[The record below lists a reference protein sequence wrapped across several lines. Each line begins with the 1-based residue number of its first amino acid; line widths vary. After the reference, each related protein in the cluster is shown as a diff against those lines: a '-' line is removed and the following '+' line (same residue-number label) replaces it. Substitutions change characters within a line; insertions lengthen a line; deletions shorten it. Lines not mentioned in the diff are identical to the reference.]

1 MAFIH
6 EGSCECAKSELDLF
20 SVPATQTSIESGI
33 YVEYHP
39 ISSITGSSP
48 IEFDVTASGDDY
60 LDLANSLLC
69 VRAKITRANGDNLDA
84 ADTVAPV
91 NNLLHSLFCQADV
104 SLNSTLITSSM
115 NTYAYRAYI
124 ETLLSYGME
133 AKSSQ
138 LTAAL
143 FYKDEAGKMDVS
155 NPLAANAADRNSGLT
170 KRQTF
175 AANSREIDMIGRI
188 HADIFFQERYMLN
201 EVNVKIKLIRSQD
214 AFCLMATGAQ
224 NFKVVI
230 TEASLLVRKV
240 KISPSVYLAHAKTL
254 ESGTAK
260 YPIRRVICKSF
271 TIPAGY
277 LDVSHEKLFSGQ
289 LPVRLIVGLV
299 DNRAYNGDRERNPF
313 NFQHFS
319 LSEIGIYLDG
329 QLYGLKPL
337 KLDFAAGRYAA
348 AYAGLFGGTN
358 KINRDEGNDVSRS
371 DYAQG
376 YALFA
381 YDMTPDLGDNDHVN
395 LARQG
400 TVRLNLKFANALART
415 VTVVAYAEFENLIE
429 IDRNR
434 NIVFDFSNR

>member
-20 SVPATQTSIESGI
+20 SVPATQTSIDSGV

-39 ISSITGSSP
+39 ISSITSGAP

-60 LDLANSLLC
+60 LDFANSFLC
-69 VRAKITRANGDNLDA
+69 VRAKITRANGENLDA
-84 ADTVAPV
+84 TDTVGPV
-91 NNLLHSLFCQADV
+91 NNFLHSLFTQADI
-104 SLNSTLITSSM
+104 SLNGTLITSSM

-124 ETLLSYGME
+124 ETLLSYGVE

-138 LTAAL
+138 LTSAL
-143 FYKDEAGKMDVS
+143 FYKDEAGKMDKP
-155 NPLAANAADRNSGLT
+155 NPLAANDADRNSGLA

-175 AANSREIDMIGRI
+175 AAESREIDMIGRI
-188 HADIFFQERYMLN
+188 HSDIFFQDRYMLN
-201 EVNVKIKLIRSQD
+201 EVNARIKLIRTND
-214 AFCLMATGAQ
+214 AFCLMATGDRQ
-224 NFKVVI
+224 FKVVV
-230 TEASLLVRKV
+230 TAASFLIRKV

-299 DNRAYNGDRERNPF
+299 DNRAYNGDRQRNPF

-319 LSEIGIYLDG
+319 LTEIGIYLDG
-329 QLYGLKPL
+329 QLHGLKPL
-337 KLDFAAGRYAA
+337 KLDFAAGRFIA

-358 KINRDEGNDVSRS
+358 KINRDEGNDISRS
-371 DYAQG
+371 DYANG
-376 YALFA
+376 YALYA
-381 YDMTPDLGDNDHVN
+381 YDLTPDLAEDDHVN
-395 LARQG
+395 LTRQG
-400 TVRLNLKFANALART
+400 TVRLDLKFGVALAQT
-415 VTVVAYAEFENLIE
+415 VTVIAYAEFENVIE

-434 NIVFDFSNR
+434 NIVFDFTN